1 MKKIFGEYDLRGVYP
16 KYFNEEIAYRVGF
29 GFARILGAKQVVIGN
44 DIRLSSPVLKAAL
57 IKGLIDAGCD
67 VVDIGQCGTEMMYFS
82 TVHLGTDGGIMIT
95 ASHNPK
101 EYNGMKF
108 VGKGAVPISR
118 KSGLQ
123 KLEQF
128 VMSEKT
134 IEISSKQGQIRTYDI
149 TMEYVN
155 HILSYVDVSILKP
168 FKIVVNAGNGAA
180 GPILDKLEER
190 LPFNMVKINNE
201 PDGNFPNGVP
211 NPLLIENREITAK
224 AVIQEKADLGIAWDG
239 DFDRCFF
246 FDERGEFIEGSYIVG
261 FLAEA
266 FLVKNRGAKIVHDP
280 RVYWNTVDIIK
291 RNGGIPIMS
300 KSGHSIIKDTMRRE
314 DAIYGGEMSAHH
326 YFRDFAYCDSGMI
339 PWLLVTE
346 LLSRHSEP
354 MSSILQERID
364 MYPCSGEINSKID
377 DTDDVMDRIEKLYG
391 ENAHIIRLDG
401 LGIEHENWRMN
412 LRKSNTEPY
421 VRLNLETKHNRE
433 LLQSKTS
440 EILSYI
446 RN

>member
-1 MKKIFGEYDLRGVYP
+1 MKKIFGEYDIRGVYP
-16 KYFNEEIAYRVGF
+16 ECFNEKIAYRVGI
-29 GFARILGAKQVVIGN
+29 GFARIFEAKQVVVGN
-44 DIRLSSPVLKAAL
+44 DIRLSSPSLKTAL
-57 IKGLIDAGCD
+57 IKGLVDAGCD
-67 VVDIGQCGTEMMYFS
+67 VVDIGQCGTEMIYFS
-82 TVHLGTDGGIMIT
+82 TFHLGTDGGIMIT

-118 KSGLQ
+118 KTGLQ
-123 KLEQF
+123 ELEQF
-128 VMSEKT
+128 VMSEDN
-134 IEISSKQGQIRTYDI
+134 IEISSKQGQSKTYDI
-149 TMEYVN
+149 TAEYLT
-155 HILSYVDVSILKP
+155 HILSYIDTSILKP

-180 GPILDKLEER
+180 GPILDKLAEK
-190 LPFNMVKINNE
+190 LPFNMIKINNE

-211 NPLLIENREITAK
+211 NPLLVENREITAK
-224 AVIQEKADLGIAWDG
+224 AVIQEKADFGIAWDG

-246 FDERGEFIEGSYIVG
+246 FDERGEFIEGAYIVG

-266 FLVKNRGAKIVHDP
+266 FLVKHRGAKIVHDP
-280 RVYWNTVDIIK
+280 RVYWNTVDIVK

-339 PWLLVTE
+339 PWLLVAE
-346 LLSRHSEP
+346 LLSRYNEP

-364 MYPCSGEINSKID
+364 MYPCSGEINSKVD
-377 DTDDVMDRIEKLYG
+377 DADTIMSKIEKLYG
-391 ENAHIIRLDG
+391 ENANIIRLDG

-421 VRLNLETKHNRE
+421 VRLNLETKNNRE

-440 EILSYI
+440 EILSII
-446 RN
+446 RE